1 MDVIGQT
8 FGYVV
13 EFFLDTHKKTSTA
26 KITCTRKNVLRYFF
40 VFFIISGI
48 IAYTISVSIRCVSS
62 YETPAYQDKVAS
74 EVTLEFP
81 ILYVCSK
88 EMKSSDG
95 KSNIDSL
102 VHDGMCTIDDDW
114 NFDPSS
120 LVGKNVTKCSVGEV
134 DVPPLEKL
142 GRNWSCAVFNMQGH
156 LNATRDKKQMESM
169 HVAFTGSFTKPLT
182 AILMDKHSKRALEP
196 SFIFS
201 SHTDVYVLMRKI
213 ESTVPGYDFI
223 GAQKKGKTKYVSYL
237 PTISSSV
244 RFDPTGKRD
253 KFTHLSLSFSSFD
266 VTTMEQAVTFSW
278 LDALAAIG
286 GATCAARIFLL
297 ILPDPDTEVRKESNT
312 SLVSKDRIDNNEE
325 EEEDEERASSSSSS
339 SLHSPLLIP
348 RKNKTFE

>member
-13 EFFLDTHKKTSTA
+13 EFFLHTHKKTSTTR
-26 KITCTRKNVLRYFF
+26 ITCTRKNVFRYFF
-40 VFFIISGI
+40 VFFIYIGI

-88 EMKSSDG
+88 EMKRSDG
-95 KSNIDSL
+95 KTNIDSL
-102 VHDGMCTIDDDW
+102 VQDGICAIDDDW

-120 LVGKNVTKCSVGEV
+120 LVGKNVTKCSVGQV
-134 DVPPLEKL
+134 DVPPVAKL
-142 GRNWSCAVFNMQGH
+142 GRNWSCAVFNMHGN

-169 HVAFTGSFTKPLT
+169 HVAFTGTFTKPLT
-182 AILMDKHSKRALEP
+182 AILIDKHSKHALEP

-223 GAQKKGKTKYVSYL
+223 GAQRKGKTGFVSYL

-266 VTTMEQAVTFSW
+266 VTTLEQAVTFSW

-297 ILPDPDTEVRKESNT
+297 ILPDPDTATRKESNR
-312 SLVSKDRIDNNEE
+312 SLVSKDSIDIHE
-325 EEEDEERASSSSSS
+325 EEEDEERASSSSSG
-339 SLHSPLLIP
+339 SLNSPLLVP
-348 RKNKTFE
+348 R